1 VLLVERHVETKA
13 ELDGIVNEYAER
25 SQRLGMPAPIA
36 SRRLGD
42 KLLEAIR

>member
-1 VLLVERHVETKA
+1 MA
-13 ELDGIVNEYAER
+13 ELTGIVNEYAER
-25 SQRLGMPAPIA
+25 SERVGLPALLA